1 MPYPWRFY
9 KQQRMIQSISI
20 HKVGNKLSDESL
32 RLSKQGVLL
41 NEALQDALS
50 QYFFSS
56 FKSEEY
62 YRFYHTIEL
71 SLNEVYT
78 CISKIFDNPELLHKQ
93 SENLAKHLYD
103 KSMHPKIKGGELY
116 VTYFKDCSLNG
127 ETLDAVGL
135 FKSENKDTYIQVE
148 PAIDG
153 FEIESRQGININKL
167 DKGCLV
173 FNTGKEH
180 GYMLSIVDNT
190 NKGNEAQYW
199 KDDFLSVL
207 ILNNDFTQ
215 TNQFLGIT
223 KQFVTKQIDDEFEMS
238 KTDKIDLLNRSVDYF
253 KKHEQFDKEEF
264 EQEVFFH
271 PNVIESFQKFD
282 QNYRRENEVELADN
296 FDISAQA
303 VKQQARA
310 FKSVLKLDKNFHI
323 YIHGN
328 RELIEQGIDEN
339 GRKYYKIYYEHEA

>member
-1 MPYPWRFY
+1 
-9 KQQRMIQSISI
+9 MIQSISI
-20 HKVGNKLSDESL
+20 HKVGNKSSDETL
-32 RLSKQGVLL
+32 RLSKHEVTL
-41 NEALQDALS
+41 NDTLQDALF

-62 YRFYHTIEL
+62 YRFHHTIEL
-71 SLNEVYT
+71 SLNEVYS
-78 CISKIFDNPELLHKQ
+78 CVAKIFDNPVLLQEQ

-103 KSMHPKIKGGELY
+103 KSTHPKIKGGEFY
-116 VTYFKDCSLNG
+116 VAYFKDCSLNG

-135 FKSENKDTYIQVE
+135 FKSENKDIYLEIEPVE
-148 PAIDG
+148 SG
-153 FEIESRQGININKL
+153 FDIESREGINIKKL
-167 DKGCLV
+167 DKGCLI
-173 FNTGKEH
+173 FNTGKEN

-190 NKGNEAQYW
+190 NKSTEAQYW
-199 KDDFLSVL
+199 KDDFLTVL

-215 TNQFLGIT
+215 TSQFLGIT
-223 KQFVTKQIDDEFEMS
+223 KQFVTKQIDEEFEMS
-238 KTDKIDLLNRSVDYF
+238 KADKIDLLNRSVDYF
-253 KKHEQFDKEEF
+253 KKHEQFDKEDF
-264 EQEVFFH
+264 EKEVFFH

-282 QNYRRENEVELADN
+282 QHYRRENEVELADN